1 MRLLSR
7 VLPLAA
13 FAATFGFFFVD
24 KNREAR
30 TVLRSGRGLLVVIA
44 LVVAYLVI
52 GTAVRRVV
60 RWRLASSI
68 VMTAAVLG
76 AASWTILPYY
86 TDTTANRTVVSG
98 EVEDAPFMSV
108 PGDDAPIDDATAAPA
123 PPAPPVATRLSTGAL
138 QGIDHTARGTAS
150 LVRGADGTLVV
161 RLEDFAVE
169 GAPDPVVYLAE
180 GDDVRTRR
188 GLKLGG
194 LPGNRGALLDL
205 EVPADARA
213 GPGWT
218 VLIWCERFAVPIA
231 NATQR

>member
-13 FAATFGFFFVD
+13 FAATFGFFFLD

-44 LVVAYLVI
+44 LVVAYLVL

-60 RWRLASSI
+60 RFRLASSL
-68 VMTAAVLG
+68 VMSAAVLG

-86 TDTTANRTVVSG
+86 TETTANRTVVSG
-98 EVEDAPFMSV
+98 AVEDAPFT
-108 PGDDAPIDDATAAPA
+108 PGMLGEAPIGDATAAPA
-123 PPAPPVATRLSTGAL
+123 TPVATRLSTGAL
-138 QGIDHTARGTAS
+138 QGIDHEARGTAS

-161 RLEDFAVE
+161 RLEEFAVE
-169 GAPDPVVYLAE
+169 GAPDPVVYLVE
-180 GDDVRTRR
+180 GNDVRAR
-188 GLKLGG
+188 GGVNLGA

>member
-7 VLPLAA
+7 ILPLAA

-30 TVLRSGRGLLVVIA
+30 TVLRSGRGLLVVVA

-60 RWRLASSI
+60 RFRLATSV
-68 VMTAAVLG
+68 VMSAAVLG

-86 TDTTANRTVVSG
+86 TETTANRTVVSG
-98 EVEDAPFMSV
+98 AVEDAPFLPTELDV
-108 PGDDAPIDDATAAPA
+108 APIDDAAAAPTTS
-123 PPAPPVATRLSTGAL
+123 PVPVATRLSTGAL
-138 QGIDHTARGTAS
+138 QGIDHTARGNAS
-150 LVRGADGTLVV
+150 VVRGPDGTLVV
-161 RLEDFAVE
+161 RLEDFAIE
-169 GAPDPVVYLAE
+169 GAPDPVVYLVE
-180 GDDVRTRR
+180 GEDVRTRR
-188 GLKLGG
+188 GVNLGA
-194 LPGNRGALLDL
+194 LPGNRGELLDIK
-205 EVPADARA
+205 VPADTRA